1 MYCPR
6 CGVENSDDR
15 AACWNC
21 FAQLRQSADVKGR
34 KPEPKPSKADRKKGK
49 GQPAP
54 EPAVAPVIP
63 ELAPEEIPQ
72 AAVEEPVLA
81 EEPVARAPLVTPPPA
96 ETPADEVD
104 TSPVA
109 RESAPVPLDVLPVI
123 PIPAPPEPSV
133 ESETEPAQP
142 EESTFVA
149 GIPLGASTEEIEQ
162 EPEKDASDEGKVLD
176 LDAPVEEAT
185 YVIPGLAESEAE
197 SDEQPST
204 EDGRVLDLDAEVPD
218 DEKPDDKA

>member
-6 CGVENSDDR
+6 CGAENSDDR
-15 AACWNC
+15 ASCWNC

-34 KPEPKPSKADRKKGK
+34 KTEPKPSKADRKKGK
-49 GQPAP
+49 GEPVP

-72 AAVEEPVLA
+72 AAVEEPVA
-81 EEPVARAPLVTPPPA
+81 HAPLVTPPPA

-109 RESAPVPLDVLPVI
+109 RESVPVPLDVLQVI
-123 PIPAPPEPSV
+123 PVPETPSAPEP
-133 ESETEPAQP
+133 EAGPAQP

-149 GIPLGASTEEIEQ
+149 GIPLGPSTEETEPGPEQ
-162 EPEKDASDEGKVLD
+162 DASEESKVLD
-176 LDAPVEEAT
+176 LDAPVEDVP
-185 YVIPGLAESEAE
+185 YVIPGLAETESEE
-197 SDEQPST
+197 EIEDQPSAD
-204 EDGRVLDLDAEVPD
+204 DGKVLDLDSEVPD
-218 DEKPDDKA
+218 DVKPEDKA